1 MTDKKY
7 SDMKKLT
14 ATLFFVSILVSGFSQ
29 DFDKNM
35 STAKASY
42 ASGKLEDARFAMEQ
56 MLSDL
61 DAAIGKEI
69 LKMLPTQ
76 MGALKT
82 VAADDNVSGSSAGFA
97 GGLFVHR
104 NYGADPKIASLE
116 IVNNSPLM
124 NSIGAILNTPLMGG
138 MMKNENQKT
147 IKVQGYK
154 SLLTKNLD
162 SDTGKTNY
170 ELQMPLNNTLVT
182 LKLNDTNES
191 EITSFANTLPLA
203 KIAQFAQ

>member
-1 MTDKKY
+1 
-7 SDMKKLT
+7 MKKPIT
-14 ATLFFVSILVSGFSQ
+14 TLFFLCVLATAYSQ
-29 DFDKNM
+29 DFDKNL

-56 MLSDL
+56 MLADL

-69 LKMLPTQ
+69 LKMLPAQ

-82 VAADDNVSGSSAGFA
+82 VAADDNVTGSSAGYV
-97 GGLFVHR
+97 GGLYVHR
-104 NYGADPKIASLE
+104 NYGADPKVAALE

-154 SLLTKNLD
+154 SLLTKSLD

-182 LKLNDTNES
+182 LKVNDTNEG
-191 EITSFANTLPLA
+191 EITAFANTIPLA
-203 KIAQFAQ
+203 KIAQLAQ

>member
-1 MTDKKY
+1 
-7 SDMKKLT
+7 MKKLFFTALCLSIFT
-14 ATLFFVSILVSGFSQ
+14 ATFSQ

-35 STAKASY
+35 ATAKSSY
-42 ASGKLEDARFAMEQ
+42 SSGKLEDARFAMEQ
-56 MLSDL
+56 MLADL

-76 MGALKT
+76 MGSLKVNAT
-82 VAADDNVSGSSAGFA
+82 DDNVAGSSAGFA
-97 GGLFVHR
+97 GGLYVHR
-104 NYGADPKIASLE
+104 TYGINPKVAAIE

-138 MMKNENQKT
+138 MMKNENQKVLK
-147 IKVQGYK
+147 IQGYK

-182 LKLNDTNES
+182 LKLDDTTEG
-191 EITSFANTLPLA
+191 EITTFANTIPLA

>member
-1 MTDKKY
+1 
-7 SDMKKLT
+7 MKKSIT
-14 ATLFFVSILVSGFSQ
+14 TLFCLCVFGIAFSQ
-29 DFDKNM
+29 DFDKNL
-35 STAKASY
+35 STAKTSY
-42 ASGKLEDARFAMEQ
+42 SSGKLEDARFAMEQ
-56 MLSDL
+56 MLADL

-69 LKMLPTQ
+69 LKMLPAQ

-82 VAADDNVSGSSAGFA
+82 VTADDNVMGSSAGYA
-97 GGLFVHR
+97 GGLYVHR
-104 NYGADPKIASLE
+104 NYGADPKIAALE

-182 LKLNDTNES
+182 LKVNDTNEG
-191 EITSFANTLPLA
+191 EITGFANTIPLA
-203 KIAQFAQ
+203 KIAQLAQ

>member
-1 MTDKKY
+1 
-7 SDMKKLT
+7 MKKLFLTILCLAIFT
-14 ATLFFVSILVSGFSQ
+14 ATFSQ

-35 STAKASY
+35 ATAKSAYS
-42 ASGKLEDARFAMEQ
+42 SGKLEDARFAMEQ
-56 MLSDL
+56 MLADL

-76 MGALKT
+76 MGSLKVNT
-82 VAADDNVSGSSAGFA
+82 TDDNVTGSSAGFA
-97 GGLFVHR
+97 GGLYVHR
-104 NYGADPKIASLE
+104 TYGTNPKVAAIE

-138 MMKNENQKT
+138 MMKNENQKVLK
-147 IKVQGYK
+147 IQGYK

-182 LKLNDTNES
+182 LKLDDTTEG
-191 EITSFANTLPLA
+191 EITTFANTIPLA

>member
-1 MTDKKY
+1 
-7 SDMKKLT
+7 MKKIFFTTLCLLIFT
-14 ATLFFVSILVSGFSQ
+14 ATFSQ

-35 STAKASY
+35 ATAKSSY
-42 ASGKLEDARFAMEQ
+42 SSGKLEDARFAMEQ
-56 MLSDL
+56 MLADL

-69 LKMLPTQ
+69 LKMLPNQ
-76 MGALKT
+76 MGSLKVNT
-82 VAADDNVSGSSAGFA
+82 TDDNVTGSSAGFA
-97 GGLFVHR
+97 GGLYVHR
-104 NYGADPKIASLE
+104 TYGANPKVAAIE

-138 MMKNENQKT
+138 MMKNENQKVLK
-147 IKVQGYK
+147 IQGYK

-182 LKLNDTNES
+182 LKLDDTTES
-191 EITSFANTLPLA
+191 EITAFGNTIPLA

>member
-1 MTDKKY
+1 
-7 SDMKKLT
+7 MKKFVT
-14 ATLFFVSILVSGFSQ
+14 TLFCLSVLVSGFSQ
-29 DFDKNM
+29 DFDKNL
-35 STAKASY
+35 STAKTSY
-42 ASGKLEDARFAMEQ
+42 ASGKLEDSRFAMEQ
-56 MLSDL
+56 MLADL

-76 MGALKT
+76 MGSLKT
-82 VAADDNVSGSSAGFA
+82 VPADDNVMGSSAGMTA
-97 GGLFVHR
+97 GLFVHR
-104 NYGADPKIASLE
+104 NYGATPKIAALE

-124 NSIGAILNTPLMGG
+124 NSIGALLNTPLMGG

-182 LKLNDTNES
+182 LKLDDTTEA
-191 EITSFANTLPLA
+191 EITAFANTIPLS
-203 KIAQFAQ
+203 KIAQIAQ